1 MIDTEGSQ
9 LTRLPPLYN
18 LNSAA
23 ANSELPLLPVISHLT
38 YLAVTLVT
46 GNRVVVVVVGAA
58 VVVVVVVGAAVVVVV
73 VGAAVVV
80 VVVAGPSIGSVIS
93 TNSPS
98 EKAVKPLTYDINGA
112 SAVAPESS

>member
-18 LNSAA
+18 LNSVA

-46 GNRVVVVVVGAA
+46 GNR
-58 VVVVVVVGAAVVVVV
+58 VVVVVVGAAVVVVV